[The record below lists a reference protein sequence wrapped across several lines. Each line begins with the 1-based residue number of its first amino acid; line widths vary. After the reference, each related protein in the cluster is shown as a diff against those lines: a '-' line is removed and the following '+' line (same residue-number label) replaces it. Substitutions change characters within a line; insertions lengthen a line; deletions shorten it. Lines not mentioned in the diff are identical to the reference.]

1 MGERDRRDIRAL
13 VLRFGLAVSVSFA
26 GFLASRVAV
35 NRIHMAK
42 SPPPRADV
50 GAREAIC
57 RDDLHAMKRTTASD
71 SIGLEGQD
79 GVCRLN
85 FSPSCRLTQDKDGY
99 ILPQFNHLVNDFGF
113 CSANTSASPN
123 RDLMMLREDVDT
135 PKAFTSVDDEVDEED
150 DNYHEIEISHLKN
163 KVRLLEERERN
174 LELQL
179 LELYGLKEQQTA
191 VMELQNRVKIN
202 NMETKLLTLKIETLQ
217 AENQKLQAQASHHM
231 KTVSDLDAARTKIK
245 LLKKKLRSQTEQNK
259 EQILILK
266 KKVSKL
272 QEQEIANDSGE
283 QQQLQRLKD
292 LEAQAEELKKSNSK
306 LREENSDMA
315 HRLEATQVLANSV
328 LENPEMEELRQ
339 HSNRLS
345 EENMHLTKEAE
356 RMKADR
362 CSDVE
367 ELVYLRWINAC
378 LRYELRNFQ
387 APNGKAAARDLSKS
401 LSPESEEKAKKL
413 ILQYANAEGMGEK
426 GMMRLADLETD
437 QWLSSQASYITE
449 STNFDDS
456 SSVSSSKPPN
466 SPRKLKMFRK
476 LRRLIRGKD
485 DHRSSPMEKGVGME
499 DTDYPSSVSTGTDA
513 GSDTQSNRG
522 QTPLSSYRYSID
534 SHRMIIPGMYDAVK
548 DIDSLRVTSDL
559 GSSDLLKRF
568 SSGRDFTPE
577 SHPSGGQYPTGK
589 SDLVRFAGVLKDSS
603 DNITTEL
610 YHRKGKSS
618 AF

>member
-1 MGERDRRDIRAL
+1 MCL
-13 VLRFGLAVSVSFA
+13 L
-26 GFLASRVAV
+26 
-35 NRIHMAK
+35 
-42 SPPPRADV
+42 
-50 GAREAIC
+50 C
-57 RDDLHAMKRTTASD
+57 
-71 SIGLEGQD
+71 GQD

-123 RDLMMLREDVDT
+123 
-135 PKAFTSVDDEVDEED
+135 K
-150 DNYHEIEISHLKN
+150 IEISHLKN

-534 SHRMIIPGMYDAVK
+534 SHRMK